1 MALVGFNY
9 YKIKGALQ
17 ILLLSHALLNVALEM
32 QVILEDSSILKFI
45 RIFGMEFWFR
55 SVAPLKD

>member
-45 RIFGMEFWFR
+45 RIFGMEF
-55 SVAPLKD
+55 